1 MGHPDAAYD
10 LAPDAQARLLGWM
23 LARTSGRS
31 DPGGKG
37 GTGQKVLDG
46 EDLFNPATWARR

>member
-10 LAPDAQARLLGWM
+10 LDPDAQARLLGWM
-23 LARTSGRS
+23 LARAAGRS

-37 GTGQKVLDG
+37 GADRKMLDG

>member
-10 LAPDAQARLLGWM
+10 LDPDVQSRLLGWL

-37 GTGQKVLDG
+37 GTGQKVLNG

>member
-10 LAPDAQARLLGWM
+10 LAPDAQARLLGWL
-23 LARTSGRS
+23 LARTTGQS

-37 GTGQKVLDG
+37 RTDRKVLDG